1 LDFEWQAQDPV
12 IDDSPR
18 YSATKGNFDPF
29 DIVIKMDTFGI
40 PIPVITDF
48 LSYSQF
54 TIEFWFYL
62 ENLNQNDYPFVG
74 IGAKPIYEGFSITY
88 SKTSGKLFCNID
100 SVSNSNPP
108 LTTPYTPTV
117 NKWTHVACSDSSA
130 FSSSQLVI
138 DDNIVVTKSYYGYIL
153 SSNLSL

>member
-1 LDFEWQAQDPV
+1 LDFEWQVQDPV

-29 DIVIKMDTFGI
+29 DVVIKMDTFGI
-40 PIPVITDF
+40 PIPVVAAIF
-48 LSYSQF
+48 NYYQF

-74 IGAKPIYEGFSITY
+74 IGSKPLHEGFAITY
-88 SKTSGKLFCNID
+88 SKTSGTLFCNMD

-117 NKWTHVACSDSSA
+117 NKWTHVACSDFSA
-130 FSSSQLVI
+130 
-138 DDNIVVTKSYYGYIL
+138 
-153 SSNLSL
+153 